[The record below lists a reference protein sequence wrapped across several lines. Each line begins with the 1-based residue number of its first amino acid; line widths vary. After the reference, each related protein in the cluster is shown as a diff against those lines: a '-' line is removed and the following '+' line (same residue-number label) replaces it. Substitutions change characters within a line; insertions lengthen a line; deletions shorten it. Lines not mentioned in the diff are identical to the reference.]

1 MDEET
6 LSIKVEI
13 REGDAG
19 ASLTLQVPEST
30 LRALGGPDAI
40 RFYRDSFGRLR
51 IVATDIDT
59 PGAIPVRPMSFPV
72 ARLPQSIVP
81 PPLPPGRYDLE
92 RHDDASLV
100 VLGA

>member
-1 MDEET
+1 MDEAALTIEV
-6 LSIKVEI
+6 KI

-19 ASLTLQVPEST
+19 GSLTLQVPEAT
-30 LRALGGPDAI
+30 LNALGGPEALRFFRDA
-40 RFYRDSFGRLR
+40 YGRLR

-59 PGAIPVRPMSFPV
+59 PGAIPLRPMSFPV